1 MLLTALF
8 YTFIAVTCI
17 QLIYFFLFTKVLN
30 IPQSKEVVQQPVS
43 IIIAA
48 RNEAENLKKNLPLI
62 LKQNHPLF
70 EIIVVND
77 GSNDKTLKVL
87 NQFSNDNHN
96 LKVISVEGSTGNK
109 KNALQKGIE
118 NATYELLLF
127 TDADCRPASNNWIRE
142 MVAQFKDQTQI
153 VLGYGAYEKVKG
165 SFLNKLIRYE
175 TLLTAIQYFS
185 YAAVGIPY
193 MGVGRNLAY
202 TKSLFNN
209 SGSFDK
215 HQHIKSGDDD
225 LLINEVSTPSNTAIC
240 ISKDSFTISEPK
252 TNFSKWFR
260 QKRRHITTAPQYKFI
275 HKILL
280 GLFYLSQ
287 LLFWFLAIF
296 LLSFSFKWQLVLA
309 VMAIRFMLQYII
321 YGMLGK
327 KFNEKDLILFFPLL
341 DISLVFT
348 QLALFISNSISKP
361 KTW

>member
-8 YTFIAVTCI
+8 YIFIAVVCT
-17 QLIYFFLFTKVLN
+17 QLVYFLLFIKTST

-48 RNEAENLKKNLPLI
+48 RNEAENLQKNLPLI

-70 EIIVVND
+70 EIIVIND
-77 GSNDKTLKVL
+77 GSADKTLEVL
-87 NQFSNDNHN
+87 DQFSNDHHN

-127 TDADCRPASNNWIRE
+127 TDADCRPFSNNWIRE
-142 MVAQFKDQTQI
+142 MAAQFKGQTQI
-153 VLGYGAYEKVKG
+153 VLGYGAYEKIKN
-165 SFLNKLIRYE
+165 SFFNKLIRYE
-175 TLLTAIQYFS
+175 TLLTAMQYFS
-185 YAAVGIPY
+185 YAAIGFPY

-209 SGSFDK
+209 SGGFDK

-225 LLINEVSTPSNTAIC
+225 LLINAVATPSNTAIC
-240 ISKDSFTISEPK
+240 VSKDSFTISTPK
-252 TNFSKWFR
+252 TNFSKWFK

-287 LLFWFLAIF
+287 LLFWFLAIL

-321 YGMLGK
+321 YGMHGK

-341 DISLVFT
+341 DISLIFI
-348 QLALFISNSISKP
+348 QLALFISNLISKP

>member
-8 YTFIAVTCI
+8 YIFIAVVCI
-17 QLIYFFLFTKVLN
+17 QLVYFFLFIKTST
-30 IPQSKEVVQQPVS
+30 IPQSNEVVQQPVS

-48 RNEAENLKKNLPLI
+48 RNEAVNLLKNLPFI
-62 LKQNHPLF
+62 FKQDYHEF
-70 EIIVVND
+70 EVIVVND
-77 GSNDKTLKVL
+77 GSTDITFEVL
-87 NQFSNDNHN
+87 DQFSNDHHN

-127 TDADCRPASNNWIRE
+127 TDADCRPFSNNWIRE
-142 MVAQFKDQTQI
+142 MAAQFKDQTQI
-153 VLGYGAYEKVKG
+153 VLGYGAYEKIKG

-209 SGSFDK
+209 SGGFDK

-225 LLINEVSTPSNTAIC
+225 LLINEVATPSNTAIC

-287 LLFWFLAIF
+287 LLFWFLAIL
-296 LLSFSFKWQLVLA
+296 LLSFSFKWQLVLV

-327 KFNEKDLILFFPLL
+327 KLNEKDLILFFPIL
-341 DISLVFT
+341 DILLIFT
-348 QLALFISNSISKP
+348 QLALFISNLISKS

>member
-1 MLLTALF
+1 MMLTALF
-8 YTFIAVTCI
+8 YIFIAVLCI
-17 QLIYFFLFTKVLN
+17 QLVYFFLFTKTLT
-30 IPQSKEVVQQPVS
+30 ITQSQEVVRQPVS

-96 LKVISVEGSTGNK
+96 LKVISVEGSAGNK

-118 NATYELLLF
+118 NAAYELLLF
-127 TDADCRPASNNWIRE
+127 TDADCKPTSNYWIRE
-142 MVAQFKDQTQI
+142 IVAQFKGQTKI
-153 VLGYGAYEKVKG
+153 VLGYGAYEKIKG

-225 LLINEVSTPSNTAIC
+225 LLINEVATPSNTAIC

-287 LLFWFLAIF
+287 LLFWFLAIL
-296 LLSFSFKWQLVLA
+296 LLSFSFKWHLVLV
-309 VMAIRFMLQYII
+309 VMAIRFILQYII

-327 KFNEKDLILFFPLL
+327 KLNEKDLILFFPLF
-341 DISLVFT
+341 DILLVLT
-348 QLALFISNSISKP
+348 QLVLFISNSISKP